1 MDLYDCKGQNPYQVK
16 EILKDKVWRV
26 SYKLEQ
32 FMFTRPK
39 AKEQFKMLGLDPTD
53 ADYQSK
59 VIWAANDNYGRE
71 KINVIT
77 VVKKDLETCKA
88 LYEKKEFS
96 KEEIFDLIPPW
107 KLNMI
112 VVKLDSGGVLLYAP
126 VKIHKEAKELL
137 YSWLESIGPVEYV
150 VVASSAHTLFLPDV
164 VETFPEAKIIG
175 PKFAEEKLKHIK
187 VIEKFDYVT
196 TNEEELKNLNKELE
210 KDGLNIY
217 NIDGDVAANAVV
229 CLVNNQVLL
238 ECDILYGHHDGHGLL
253 DLDEAA
259 LRQWRTEDFMT
270 RLFKMRLLTKPNS
283 PNGFLPNYRFW
294 CMDPG
299 SLGALMYEPPAK
311 DGSTRKTMA
320 ASLRN
325 VLNLQYDTALGVH
338 FDKMTKD
345 EFQNSINS
353 AWNWLDGKSLK

>member
-16 EILKDKVWRV
+16 EILEDKVWRV

-71 KINVIT
+71 KTNVTT
-77 VVKKDLETCKA
+77 VVKKDLERCKA

-96 KEEIFDLIPPW
+96 KEEIFDLLPPW

-137 YSWLESIGPVEYV
+137 YSWLESIGPIEYV

-164 VETFPEAKIIG
+164 VESFPNAKIIG

-187 VIEKFDYVT
+187 VI
-196 TNEEELKNLNKELE
+196 
-210 KDGLNIY
+210 
-217 NIDGDVAANAVV
+217 
-229 CLVNNQVLL
+229 
-238 ECDILYGHHDGHGLL
+238 
-253 DLDEAA
+253 
-259 LRQWRTEDFMT
+259 
-270 RLFKMRLLTKPNS
+270 
-283 PNGFLPNYRFW
+283 
-294 CMDPG
+294 
-299 SLGALMYEPPAK
+299 
-311 DGSTRKTMA
+311 
-320 ASLRN
+320 
-325 VLNLQYDTALGVH
+325 
-338 FDKMTKD
+338 
-345 EFQNSINS
+345 
-353 AWNWLDGKSLK
+353 